1 MANDET
7 DATSIFGIHD
17 ASEDQ
22 TSTGHTSTQRDIGP
36 TGSVPNP
43 RATKMALLMLLVVYI
58 LGTLC
63 LQAFDMVFAQVGAAV
78 GNPDQASL
86 ISAVPG
92 VVLGIACFVYGALGD
107 FVSLRVMTAIGVAAL
122 LSGSVLGF
130 FAHSTLL
137 LVVLARS
144 IQTLG
149 YQAAG
154 SAYVV
159 IASKYLT
166 GRDKVLYFGFFTAGF
181 QLSSLIGVLCAG
193 FLTSV
198 GWQWLFLIPAL
209 AAVMIVPLKR
219 TVPRGAAPGG
229 SIDVLG
235 FTLFGAGIL
244 FLTLFF
250 SQLLWWEIALSA
262 ILFLVFAV
270 HISRARHPFI
280 TPSFFRNNRW
290 LSAIMLIAV
299 LYFTQ
304 FCCTPLFDQ
313 IGQKVYGIT
322 TERVSLLLAP
332 SFVAAT
338 IVACSSGAIVEKL
351 GRRTAILCAAGLE
364 TLGYAFLAFL
374 APAGPAMLLLGSCLL
389 YSGMGML
396 YSPVYDTVLATLP
409 MDQSGRGVGMND
421 LSMEAFASIGVAL
434 FGPAIT
440 GSAFSRHSL
449 MLAPG
454 LSGERLTAA
463 TNVSALLWIFA
474 AIQMAGI
481 IWLLVFSRR
490 IYQDDVR

>member
-7 DATSIFGIHD
+7 DATSISSTRD
-17 ASEDQ
+17 ASKDQ
-22 TSTGHTSTQRDIGP
+22 TSMRRAAAQRDNKP
-36 TGSVPNP
+36 TGAAPDP
-43 RATKMALLMLLVVYI
+43 RATKTALLMLLVVYV

-78 GNPDQASL
+78 GAPGQASL

-107 FVSLRVMTAIGVAAL
+107 FVSLRAMTAVGVAAL
-122 LSGSVLGF
+122 LSGSILGF
-130 FAHSTLL
+130 VAHSTLL

-193 FLTSV
+193 FLASV

-219 TVPRGAAPGG
+219 TVPRGAAAGG
-229 SIDVLG
+229 SIDILG

-250 SQLLWWEIALSA
+250 SQLLWWEIALSTA
-262 ILFLVFAV
+262 LFLAFAA
-270 HISRARHPFI
+270 HISQAKHPFI
-280 TPSFFRNNRW
+280 TPAFFRNGRW
-290 LSAIMLIAV
+290 LSAIMLIVV
-299 LYFTQ
+299 LYLTQ

-374 APAGPAMLLLGSCLL
+374 APAGPAMLLLGACLL

-409 MDQSGRGVGMND
+409 IDQSGRGVGMND
-421 LSMEAFASIGVAL
+421 LSMEAFASIGVAI

-440 GSAFSRHSL
+440 GSAFRRSL

-454 LSGERLTAA
+454 LSGARLAA
-463 TNVSALLWIFA
+463 AANASALLWIFVA
-474 AIQMAGI
+474 VQLTGI
-481 IWLLVFSRR
+481 VWLLAFSRR
-490 IYQDDVR
+490 IYQDGVR